1 MLLLDIISRIVHV
14 STAIVLIGGSAF
26 TLWVLMPSAKQLSD
40 EAHSQLAA
48 AVNGRW
54 KRFVHGGIALFLL
67 SGFYNYVRAMPDHK
81 GDGLYHGL
89 LGTKMLLAFVI
100 FFLASALV
108 GRSPK
113 LAGMRDNRA
122 KWLKLIVLLAAIIV
136 GMSGYLKVRG
146 ASSVP
151 VPEAQAISDSSLS
164 PELGT

>member
-1 MLLLDIISRIVHV
+1 MLILDTLSRIVHV

-26 TLWVLMPSAKQLSD
+26 TLWVLLPSAKQLSE

-48 AVNGRW
+48 AINGRW

-67 SGFYNYVRAMPDHK
+67 SGFYNYVRAIPAHK

-113 LAGMRDNRA
+113 LAGMRANKG
-122 KWLKLIVLLAAIIV
+122 KWLKVIVLLAAIIV
-136 GMSGYLKVRG
+136 GVSGYLKVRG
-146 ASSVP
+146 P
-151 VPEAQAISDSSLS
+151 S
-164 PELGT
+164 PTSAAEVVQPI